1 MSLMSPLMR
10 TEKTGP
16 LPSYQEPVTEQRA
29 NRSGD
34 TEDHYHGETRTI
46 NKLAGSPAT
55 ARPGSFEPGFRVARR
70 VLPCPPRRRNIETAA
85 TVSYFTSAS
94 D

>member
-1 MSLMSPLMR
+1 MNVPDVSTDEHWENCAI
-10 TEKTGP
+10 TELSGT
-16 LPSYQEPVTEQRA
+16 SDRA

-34 TEDHYHGETRTI
+34 TEDRYHGETRTI